1 LTASGAATRLRNVLR
16 SPVRKRRWFVAVVLV
31 VLGIPAV
38 ALAQSQLL
46 GGKFR
51 TGDEVVVPAGETV
64 SGDLY
69 ASAGTVRIEGSVEGD
84 LVATG
89 GRVSVAGE
97 VGGDVIAGAGTV
109 TISGRVA
116 GDVRAGAGTVTIEGS
131 VGEDL
136 LVGSGSLTI
145 AQNGEVGEDLV
156 FGTGSTTLAGRVE
169 GNVLGSTGSYDR
181 TGEVGGTED
190 VRISRG
196 REPAAPET
204 AGDRV
209 LDAVKRFVVLLA
221 VGALLLWLAPRSVE
235 GPAAALRRRPW
246 ASLGIGLLGL
256 VGIVVAFF
264 AIVLAMILLSLL
276 FGLLGLGELVGLVVF
291 TGIVAIVLLIFLVFV
306 TFAYLAHLVVAIAL
320 GRLALRGDTRG
331 QRWAALVL
339 GVFVVVVLTSIPAVG
354 GWLGFL
360 IVVFGLGA
368 ILIGL
373 NSLRRRAPAT
383 ALPPPP
389 QPTMQVP
396 GV

>member
-1 LTASGAATRLRNVLR
+1 MPSSLR
-16 SPVRKRRWFVAVVLV
+16 RKRRWVVVVVLLI
-31 VLGIPAV
+31 LGVPAV
-38 ALAQSQLL
+38 ALAQDQLL

-51 TGDEVVVPAGETV
+51 TGDEVVIPSGETV
-64 SGDLY
+64 TGDLY
-69 ASAGTVRIEGSVEGD
+69 ASAGTVRIDGTVEGD

-89 GRVSVAGE
+89 GQVTVAGE

-109 TISGRVA
+109 TITGRVA
-116 GDVRAGAGTVTIEGS
+116 GDVRAGAGQVTVDGS
-131 VGEDL
+131 IGEDL

-145 AQNGEVGEDLV
+145 SSTGEIGEDLV
-156 FGTGSTTLAGRVE
+156 FGTGNTTLDGRVV
-169 GNVLGSTGSYDR
+169 GNVLGSTGRYDR
-181 TGEVGGTED
+181 AGEVGGTED

-196 REPAAPET
+196 REPAAPKT

-221 VGALLLWLAPRSVE
+221 VGALLLWLAPWSVE
-235 GPAAALRRRPW
+235 GPVAALRRRPW

-256 VGIVVAFF
+256 IGIVVAFF
-264 AIVLAMILLSLL
+264 AIVLAMVLLSLL

-306 TFAYLAHLVVAIAL
+306 TFAYLAHVVVALTL
-320 GRLALRGDTRG
+320 GRLAFRGDTRA
-331 QRWAALVL
+331 QRWAALALGIFAVL
-339 GVFVVVVLTSIPAVG
+339 VLTSIPAVG

-360 IVVFGLGA
+360 IVVFALGA

-373 NSLRRRAPAT
+373 NSMRRPAPAT

-389 QPTMQVP
+389 QPTMQTP
-396 GV
+396 GP

>member
-1 LTASGAATRLRNVLR
+1 MSRPTPA
-16 SPVRKRRWFVAVVLV
+16 RKRRWVVVVVLL
-31 VLGIPAV
+31 VLGVPAI
-38 ALAQSQLL
+38 ALAQDQLL

-51 TGDEVVVPAGETV
+51 TGDEVVIPAGETV
-64 SGDLY
+64 AGDLY

-97 VGGDVIAGAGTV
+97 VGGDVIAGAGSV
-109 TISGRVA
+109 TITGQVA
-116 GDVRAGAGTVTIEGS
+116 GDVRVGSGQVTIEGS

-136 LVGSGSLTI
+136 LVGSGMLTI
-145 AQNGEVGEDLV
+145 SSSGEIGEDLV

-190 VRISRG
+190 VTISRG
-196 REPAAPET
+196 REPDAPE

-209 LDAVKRFVVLLA
+209 LDAVKRFTVLLV
-221 VGALLLWLAPRSVE
+221 VGALLLWLAPWSVE
-235 GPAAALRRRPW
+235 RPAAALRRRPW

-256 VGIVVAFF
+256 IGIVVAFF
-264 AIVLAMILLSLL
+264 AIVLAMVLLSLL
-276 FGLLGLGELVGLVVF
+276 FGVVGLGELVGLVVF
-291 TGIVAIVLLIFLVFV
+291 TGIVAIVLLIFLAYLM
-306 TFAYLAHLVVAIAL
+306 FAYLAHLVVAIAV
-320 GRLALRGDTRG
+320 GRLAFRGDTRG
-331 QRWAALVL
+331 QRWAALAL

-389 QPTMQVP
+389 QPTMQAP
-396 GV
+396 GA

>member
-1 LTASGAATRLRNVLR
+1 MPKSAPA
-16 SPVRKRRWFVAVVLV
+16 RKRRWIVVVLLL

-38 ALAQSQLL
+38 ALAQNQLL

-51 TGDEVVVPAGETV
+51 TGDEVVIPAGETV

-69 ASAGTVRIEGSVEGD
+69 ASAGTVRIDGSVEGD

-109 TISGRVA
+109 TITGQVA
-116 GDVRAGAGTVTIEGS
+116 GDVRVGSGQVTIEGS

-136 LVGSGSLTI
+136 LVGSGALTI
-145 AQNGEVGEDLV
+145 SSSGEIGEDLV
-156 FGTGSTTLAGRVE
+156 FGTGSTTLDGRVQ
-169 GNVLGSTGSYDR
+169 GDVLGSTGSYDR

-190 VRISRG
+190 VRVSRG
-196 REPAAPET
+196 KEPAEPAT

-209 LDAVKRFVVLLA
+209 LDALKRFAVLLL
-221 VGALLLWLAPRSVE
+221 VGTVLLWLAPWSVE
-235 GPAAALRRRPW
+235 GPAATLRRRPW
-246 ASLGIGLLGL
+246 FSLLVGLLGL
-256 VGIVVAFF
+256 IGIVVAFF

-276 FGLLGLGELVGLVVF
+276 FGVVGLGELVGLVVF
-291 TGIVAIVLLIFLVFV
+291 TGIVAIVVLIFLVYV
-306 TFAYLAHLVVAIAL
+306 TFTYLAHLVVAIAV
-320 GRLALRGDTRG
+320 GRLAIRGDTRG
-331 QRWAALVL
+331 QRWGALAL
-339 GVFVVVVLTSIPAVG
+339 GAFVVVVLTSIPAVG

-360 IVVFGLGA
+360 IVLFGLGA

-373 NSLRRRAPAT
+373 NSMRRRPPAT

-389 QPTMQVP
+389 QPTMQAP
-396 GV
+396 GA